1 MTTEEIMSLT
11 DAYVMKTYG
20 RLPMAF
26 VKGQGALLWDAE
38 GTEYLD
44 FLAGIAVCGTGHC
57 HPKVAEAIARQAAT
71 LIHTSNLYH
80 IEPQGLLAKRL
91 CEISFADKAFFC
103 NSGAEANEAAI
114 KLARKWSLLKR
125 GPGRC
130 GIVAAA
136 HSFHGRTLA
145 TVTATGQAK
154 YNANFAP
161 LPAGFS
167 HVPFDDIDA
176 LAAACDDNI
185 CAVMLEPIQAEGGVN
200 VPAPG
205 YFAKVRELC
214 DARGML
220 LIVDEVQTGMGRT
233 GKWFGYEHEGIEP
246 DIMSLAKCLG
256 GGFPIG
262 ACLATDTVAAAFEPG
277 DHASTFGGNFLACAA
292 GLAAIEAIET
302 EGMLDNCARMGAY
315 LRSRIEEL
323 AQGVAAFDHVR
334 GRGLL
339 MAIVFKGIEPK
350 AVQQRCFDAGL
361 IVNAMGTDR
370 LRITPP
376 LLVTEEQCNRAAET
390 IVAAIRAG

>member
-1 MTTEEIMSLT
+1 MTTTEITALT
-11 DAYVMKTYG
+11 DQYVMKTYG

-26 VKGQGALLWDAE
+26 VRGEGARLWDAE
-38 GTEYLD
+38 GREYLD

-57 HPKVAEAIARQAAT
+57 HPKVAAAIAEQAKT
-71 LIHTSNLYH
+71 LMHTSNLYQ
-80 IEPQGLLAKRL
+80 IEPQAKLAQKL

-114 KLARKWSLLKR
+114 KLARKWSLVHR
-125 GPGRC
+125 GPGRAD
-130 GIVAAA
+130 IVCATE
-136 HSFHGRTLA
+136 SFHGRTLA
-145 TVTATGQAK
+145 TVTATGQPK
-154 YNANFAP
+154 YNASFAP
-161 LPAGFS
+161 LPAGFK
-167 HVPFDDIDA
+167 HAAFDNIDA
-176 LAAACDDNI
+176 LAAACDDKT
-185 CAVMLEPIQAEGGVN
+185 CAVLLEPIQAEGGVN

-220 LIVDEVQTGMGRT
+220 LILDEVQTGMGRT
-233 GKWFGYEHEGIEP
+233 GKWWGYEHEGITP

-262 ACLATDTVAAAFEPG
+262 ACLATDAASAFEPG
-277 DHASTFGGNFLACAA
+277 DHASTFGGNYLACAA
-292 GLAAIEAIET
+292 GLAAIEAIES
-302 EGMLDNCARMGAY
+302 EGMIENCAKMGAY
-315 LRSRIEEL
+315 LKARVEDL
-323 AQGVAAFDHVR
+323 AADVAAFDHVH

-339 MAIVFKGIEPK
+339 LAIVFKGVEPK

-376 LLVTEEQCNRAAET
+376 LMVTEAQCDRAAE
-390 IVAAIRAG
+390 VMVGAVREG